1 MNSRGPALR
10 SGLFPASAR
19 RDSLSRVASGGSN
32 ATTIDR
38 AADERFLRRALALA
52 RRGLGAVEPN
62 PLVGCVLV
70 RNGRI
75 IGEGWHRRFGGP
87 HAEVD
92 ALRRATAATRGATA
106 YVALEP
112 CCHYGKTP
120 PCTDAL
126 IAAGIA
132 RVVAPLRDP
141 NPAVAGRGFAQLR
154 RAGVQVQVGLLADEA
169 AALNAPFFKLV
180 RTGRPWV
187 ILKWAQSVDG
197 RIATRTGDARW
208 ISPPACRAHAHRV
221 RARLDAILV
230 GVNTV
235 VADDPL
241 LTARVPTVRRIAT
254 RVVLDTRLR
263 TPPSARL
270 VRTARDVPTWIFC
283 GPDAPPARA
292 RRLARAGCRIHTVR
306 AGPAG
311 LHLPRVLDVLGA
323 AGMTN
328 VLVEGGGRLLGSFLD
343 ARLADEVHIYI
354 APVLIGGRDAP
365 GTLDARGPAR
375 LADAVRL
382 PGSVRLRPLG
392 EGWFVQARLRP

>member
-1 MNSRGPALR
+1 M
-10 SGLFPASAR
+10 FPLPAR
-19 RDSLSRVASGGSN
+19 RDSLSFVAPSGS
-32 ATTIDR
+32 ASTAADR
-38 AADERFLRRALALA
+38 SADERFLRRALALA

-70 RNGRI
+70 RDGRI

-92 ALRRATAATRGATA
+92 ALRRATAPTRGATA

-112 CCHYGKTP
+112 CCHHGKTP

-126 IAAGIA
+126 LAAGIA

-141 NPAVAGRGFAQLR
+141 NPAVAGRGFAELR
-154 RAGVQVQVGLLADEA
+154 RAGVRIDVGLLADEA
-169 AALNAPFFKLV
+169 AALNATFFKLV

-187 ILKWAQSVDG
+187 ILKWAQSLDG

-208 ISPPACRAHAHRV
+208 ISDEVARVHAHRV

-235 VADDPL
+235 IADDPL
-241 LTARVPTVRRIAT
+241 LTARVRPVRRIAT
-254 RVVLDTRLR
+254 RIVLDTRLR
-263 TPPSARL
+263 TPPGARL

-283 GPDAPPARA
+283 GPGASAARA
-292 RRLARAGCRIHTVR
+292 HRLARAGCRIQTVR
-306 AGPAG
+306 AGVAG
-311 LHLPRVLDVLGA
+311 LHLPRILDVLGA
-323 AGMTN
+323 AGMAN

-343 ARLADEVHIYI
+343 ARLADEAHIYL
-354 APVLIGGRDAP
+354 APLLIGGHGAP
-365 GTLDARGPAR
+365 AALDARGPAR
-375 LADAVRL
+375 IADALRL
-382 PGSVRLRPLG
+382 PPDARLRRLG
-392 EGWFVQARLRP
+392 EGWFVQARLAR